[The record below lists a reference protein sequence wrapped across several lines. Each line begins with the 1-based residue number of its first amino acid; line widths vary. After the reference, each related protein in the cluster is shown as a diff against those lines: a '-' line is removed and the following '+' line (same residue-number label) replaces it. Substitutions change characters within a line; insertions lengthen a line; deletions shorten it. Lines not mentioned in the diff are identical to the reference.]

1 MTDPVGRTLD
11 RLSEQLL
18 GRVSMASDDGYAA
31 AMAIWTKPVG
41 RMPRVVVHCQTAED
55 VRFAIR
61 AARACGLP
69 LSVRGGGDDWTGRAS
84 CDGVVIDLGGMRSVA
99 VASNETAEVSGG
111 ARFADILAATDLLGL
126 APVIARAAL
135 LARERP
141 RNSVSSAPSPSS
153 RSPL

>member
-18 GRVSMASDDGYAA
+18 GRVSMPSDDGYAA

-41 RMPRVVVHCQTAED
+41 RMPRVVVHCRTAED

-69 LSVRGGGDDWTGRAS
+69 LSVRGGGDDWTGRAL

-141 RNSVSSAPSPSS
+141 RNSLSCAPSPSS
-153 RSPL
+153 RSHL